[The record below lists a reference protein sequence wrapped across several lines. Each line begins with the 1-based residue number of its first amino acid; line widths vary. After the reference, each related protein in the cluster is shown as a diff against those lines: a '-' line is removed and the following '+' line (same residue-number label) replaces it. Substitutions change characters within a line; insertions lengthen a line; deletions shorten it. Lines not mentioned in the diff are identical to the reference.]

1 MNVQRLE
8 GEYMLTIILHKRPAL
23 NNIALLTL
31 PKLLELHSPPSSY
44 AQQTLVGV
52 GLTNSITAVTPS
64 ETVTVTVTF
73 TVSVTPPSP

>member
-31 PKLLELHSPPSSY
+31 PKLLELHSPPSHGCDSY
-44 AQQTLVGV
+44 APQTQV
-52 GLTNSITAVTPS
+52 GLTN
-64 ETVTVTVTF
+64 
-73 TVSVTPPSP
+73 

>member
-31 PKLLELHSPPSSY
+31 PKLLELHSPPSHS
-44 AQQTLVGV
+44 VGV
-52 GLTNSITAVTPS
+52 IAMLRKRK
-64 ETVTVTVTF
+64 
-73 TVSVTPPSP
+73 